1 MDAAETGRKG
11 EAVAARYYQQRG
23 CLLLAHDYRT
33 RMGEIDLILREPDG
47 TIVLCEVKTRSPDP
61 LASPASAVTPA
72 KQRRLIRAAEQYLQ
86 QTGQSDAP
94 ARFDVAEVTP
104 LDSGRWMVHII
115 KGAPV
120 GKRQKPAFAAADK
133 KGSLW
138 TRGRK
143 GATTMQFF
151 STRDRNRVV
160 NASQAIA
167 QGLSD
172 EGGLFVPQS
181 FPKVDVASICALDYP
196 EMAAAIVGQ
205 YLTDYSQ
212 QFLAEAAK
220 TTYGEAFDGKAGYL
234 APVSDEVYSLELWHG
249 PTCAFKDYALQLM
262 PKLLVEAKKN
272 LGRTEKTLILVATSG
287 DTGKAALDGYHDIPG
302 VEIAVFFPTGG
313 TSEIQRLQMATQ
325 EGDNVAVYAV
335 HGNFDDAQTGVKRVF
350 GDTAIAAELAK
361 RNIRL
366 SSANSINWG
375 RLVPQIVYYFAAYAQ
390 LLKAGQIA
398 LGDAVDF
405 CVPTGNFG
413 DILAGY
419 YAKQMGL
426 PVGKLVCASNEN
438 NVLTDF
444 LTTGTYTAR
453 RAFYKTTSP
462 SMDILVSSN
471 LERLLYHVTGSDT
484 EVASLMKQL
493 NETGSYTVR
502 PETLAAIQ
510 ESFAC
515 GWSSEAQVA
524 GEIRARYEQD
534 HYLCDTHTAVA
545 FHVASQHKRDGVPM
559 VVLSTAS
566 PFKFPRS
573 VLEALGHAAPANDF
587 EAMQQL
593 EEATGCTAP
602 ASLSALRQK
611 AERFHT
617 VIDPEQ
623 IAQVALR
630 YQA

>member
-1 MDAAETGRKG
+1 
-11 EAVAARYYQQRG
+11 
-23 CLLLAHDYRT
+23 
-33 RMGEIDLILREPDG
+33 
-47 TIVLCEVKTRSPDP
+47 
-61 LASPASAVTPA
+61 
-72 KQRRLIRAAEQYLQ
+72 
-86 QTGQSDAP
+86 
-94 ARFDVAEVTP
+94 
-104 LDSGRWMVHII
+104 
-115 KGAPV
+115 
-120 GKRQKPAFAAADK
+120 
-133 KGSLW
+133 
-138 TRGRK
+138 
-143 GATTMQFF
+143 MQFF

-234 APVSDEVYSLELWHG
+234 AHVSDEVYSLELWHG

-302 VEIAVFFPTGG
+302 VEIAV
-313 TSEIQRLQMATQ
+313 
-325 EGDNVAVYAV
+325 YAV
-335 HGNFDDAQTGVKRVF
+335 RGNFDDAQTGVKKVF

-502 PETLAAIQ
+502 PETLATIQ

-524 GEIRARYEQD
+524 EEIRARYEQD

-545 FHVASQHKRDGVPM
+545 FHVAAQHKRDGVPM

-611 AERFHT
+611 VERFHT

>member
-1 MDAAETGRKG
+1 
-11 EAVAARYYQQRG
+11 
-23 CLLLAHDYRT
+23 
-33 RMGEIDLILREPDG
+33 
-47 TIVLCEVKTRSPDP
+47 
-61 LASPASAVTPA
+61 
-72 KQRRLIRAAEQYLQ
+72 
-86 QTGQSDAP
+86 
-94 ARFDVAEVTP
+94 
-104 LDSGRWMVHII
+104 
-115 KGAPV
+115 
-120 GKRQKPAFAAADK
+120 
-133 KGSLW
+133 
-138 TRGRK
+138 
-143 GATTMQFF
+143 MQFF

-160 NASQAIA
+160 SASQAIA

-181 FPKVDVASICALDYP
+181 FPQVDVQAICGLEYP

-220 TTYGEAFDGKAGYL
+220 ATYGEAFGGKAGYL
-234 APVSDEVYSLELWHG
+234 APVSDSVYSLELWHG

-272 LGRTEKTLILVATSG
+272 LNRTEKTLILVATSG

-325 EGDNVAVYAV
+325 EGENVAVYAV
-335 HGNFDDAQTGVKRVF
+335 RGNFDDAQTGVKRVF
-350 GDTAIAAELAK
+350 GDGAIAAELAK

-390 LLKAGQIA
+390 LLKAGKIA
-398 LGDAVDF
+398 FGDKVDF

-444 LTTGTYTAR
+444 LTTGTYTAKR
-453 RAFYKTTSP
+453 KFFKTTSP

-484 EVASLMKQL
+484 EVAALMKSL
-493 NETGSYTVR
+493 AETGSYTVR
-502 PETLAAIQ
+502 PETLRTIQ

-515 GWSSEAQVA
+515 GWSSEEQVA

-534 HYLCDTHTAVA
+534 GYLCDTHTAVA
-545 FHVASQHKRDGVPM
+545 FHVAAQHKREGVPM

-573 VLEALGHAAPANDF
+573 VLEALGQTAPANDF

-593 EEATGCTAP
+593 EEITGRTAP
-602 ASLSALRQK
+602 ASLSALRRK
-611 AERFHT
+611 TERFNT

-623 IAQVALR
+623 IAQVALS

>member
-1 MDAAETGRKG
+1 
-11 EAVAARYYQQRG
+11 
-23 CLLLAHDYRT
+23 
-33 RMGEIDLILREPDG
+33 
-47 TIVLCEVKTRSPDP
+47 
-61 LASPASAVTPA
+61 
-72 KQRRLIRAAEQYLQ
+72 
-86 QTGQSDAP
+86 
-94 ARFDVAEVTP
+94 
-104 LDSGRWMVHII
+104 
-115 KGAPV
+115 
-120 GKRQKPAFAAADK
+120 
-133 KGSLW
+133 
-138 TRGRK
+138 
-143 GATTMQFF
+143 MQFF

-160 NASQAIA
+160 SASQAIA

-181 FPKVDVASICALDYP
+181 FPQVDVQAICGLEYP

-220 TTYGEAFDGKAGYL
+220 ATYGEAFGGKAGYL
-234 APVSDEVYSLELWHG
+234 APVSDSVYSLELWHG

-272 LGRTEKTLILVATSG
+272 LNRTEKTLILVATSG

-325 EGDNVAVYAV
+325 EGENVAVYAV
-335 HGNFDDAQTGVKRVF
+335 RGNFDDAQTGVKRVF
-350 GDTAIAAELAK
+350 GDGAIAAELAK

-390 LLKAGQIA
+390 LLKAGTVA
-398 LGDAVDF
+398 FGDKVDF

-444 LTTGTYTAR
+444 LTTGTYTAKR
-453 RAFYKTTSP
+453 EFFKTTSP

-484 EVASLMKQL
+484 EVAALMKSL
-493 NETGSYTVR
+493 AETGSYTVR
-502 PETLAAIQ
+502 PETLRTIQ

-515 GWSSEAQVA
+515 GWSSEEQVA

-534 HYLCDTHTAVA
+534 GYLCDTHTAVA
-545 FHVASQHKRDGVPM
+545 FHVAAQHKRDGVPM

-573 VLEALGHAAPANDF
+573 VLEALGQTAPANDF

-593 EEATGCTAP
+593 EETTGRTAP
-602 ASLSALRQK
+602 ASLSALRRK
-611 AERFHT
+611 AERFNT

-623 IAQVALR
+623 IAQVALS